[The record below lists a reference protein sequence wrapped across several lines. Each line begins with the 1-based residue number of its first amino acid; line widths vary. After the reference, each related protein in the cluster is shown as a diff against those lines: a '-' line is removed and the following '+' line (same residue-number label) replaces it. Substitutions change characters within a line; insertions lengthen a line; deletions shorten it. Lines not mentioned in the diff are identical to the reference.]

1 MSHVDKDSHDHSV
14 LYDLDAGLDS
24 SAQDAL
30 IRERKDNVLDDPKQD
45 DKAVDYDWPSFLLD
59 QSIRLQAW

>member
-1 MSHVDKDSHDHSV
+1 MSHVDEDSHDHSV
-14 LYDLDAGLDS
+14 LYDLDAGLDA

-45 DKAVDYDWPSFLLD
+45 DKAIDYD
-59 QSIRLQAW
+59 